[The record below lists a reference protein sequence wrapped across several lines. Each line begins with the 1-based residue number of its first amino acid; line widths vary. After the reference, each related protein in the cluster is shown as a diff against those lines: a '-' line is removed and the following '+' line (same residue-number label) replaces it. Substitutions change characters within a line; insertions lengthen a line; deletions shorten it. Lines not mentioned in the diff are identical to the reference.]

1 MALPSGYTPLEYIE
15 STGSQYVDTGYAPT
29 YQTRVV
35 AKYTVESSTGW
46 LFGCRD
52 TNSSTSPNQ
61 FGVFVTSATTVRSDY
76 FGTSVTGTVAS
87 ATGTV
92 VLDKNKNVLN
102 YNGGVITNTSVT
114 DGACTR
120 SMWIFTIN
128 NAGSTGTFLKGKL
141 DAYEIYENGTLV
153 RDYVPCINASGTV
166 GLYDMVNGT
175 FGGDAAGVG
184 FVAGPV
190 AAQPEAPASLEVIG
204 TTRNAVVLA
213 WPGAPVGQSYR
224 LYRDGVVVYE
234 GSALCYTDAGLA
246 AGSAHVY
253 SVHTVIGSTESEG
266 VTTEATTTEGIVLIT
281 DRTAADVSAGRR
293 KGYYNA
299 LDLIRVGEAM
309 VYLDERFAAVGISV
323 TVSPKLDW
331 QLSDIPTHAQALH
344 YLTDIGVL
352 RGKLTEFRETVSLPG
367 SLNALTWA
375 QANDIETILL
385 DVEKLIQTIILSFRH
400 YSGRAI
406 SGVNALP

>member
-15 STGSQYVDTGYAPT
+15 STGSQYFDTGYAPT

-190 AAQPEAPASLEVIG
+190 IPDVPGNFRQTSQNYFEIGLAWDASEGATGYNLYKDGALIYTGTDLSYLDTQGYPSTSYIYQVTAFSAEGEGAPATLEASTKAGWVVIEP
-204 TTRNAVVLA
+204 VFLA
-213 WPGAPVGQSYR
+213 ASISPNPVDINQSI
-224 LYRDGVVVYE
+224 LISVQ
-234 GSALCYTDAGLA
+234 LTDAFRIL
-246 AGSAHVY
+246 
-253 SVHTVIGSTESEG
+253 
-266 VTTEATTTEGIVLIT
+266 EA
-281 DRTAADVSAGRR
+281 
-293 KGYYNA
+293 
-299 LDLIRVGEAM
+299 
-309 VYLDERFAAVGISV
+309 
-323 TVSPKLDW
+323 
-331 QLSDIPTHAQALH
+331 
-344 YLTDIGVL
+344 
-352 RGKLTEFRETVSLPG
+352 ET
-367 SLNALTWA
+367 
-375 QANDIETILL
+375 
-385 DVEKLIQTIILSFRH
+385 F
-400 YSGRAI
+400 YSGELYA
-406 SGVNALP
+406 GEV